1 MMQGRFCGLPLVLI
15 DISLIIYE
23 KELFMDDGQIIK
35 LLKNRDDTAVYQ
47 TEKKYGKLLFSL
59 AMGILGSSED
69 AREIVND
76 SLLALWNSSAVSPP
90 ENLKAYLCK
99 ITRNQALKRVR
110 RDKAKKRSRDF
121 TFSLEEIGEIFSSSE
136 LTEDIFSAKELENAV
151 FLFINGLPSDEK
163 LIFMRR
169 YWFFDSMKNIS
180 ALSGIKES
188 TVRSILSR
196 TRQKLKE
203 YLRKEGFEV

>member
-1 MMQGRFCGLPLVLI
+1 
-15 DISLIIYE
+15 
-23 KELFMDDGQIIK
+23 MDDGQIIN
-35 LLKNRDDTAVYQ
+35 LLKNRDDIAVSE

-69 AREIVND
+69 AKEIVND
-76 SLLALWNSSAVSPP
+76 TLLVLWNLSAASPP

-110 RDKAKKRSRDF
+110 HDKAQKRSRDF
-121 TFSLEEIGEIFSSSE
+121 TLSLEEIGEVFSSYE
-136 LTEDIFSAKELENAV
+136 LTEDLFSAKELETAV
-151 FLFINGLPSDEK
+151 FSFISGLSSAER

-169 YWFFDSMKNIS
+169 YWFFDSMKKI
-180 ALSGIKES
+180 AELSGEKES
-188 TVRSILSR
+188 SVRSILCR
-196 TRQKLKE
+196 TRKKLKE

>member
-1 MMQGRFCGLPLVLI
+1 
-15 DISLIIYE
+15 
-23 KELFMDDGQIIK
+23 MDDGQIIK
-35 LLKNRDDTAVYQ
+35 LLKNRDDTAVSE

-69 AREIVND
+69 AKEIVND
-76 SLLALWNSSAVSPP
+76 TLLVLWNSSASSPP

-110 RDKAKKRSRDF
+110 RDKAQKRSRDF
-121 TFSLEEIGEIFSSSE
+121 TLSLEEIGEVFSSSE
-136 LTEDIFSAKELENAV
+136 LTEDIFSAKELETAV
-151 FLFINGLPSDEK
+151 FSFIFGLSSSER

-169 YWFFDSMKNIS
+169 YWFFDSMKRI
-180 ALSGIKES
+180 AELSGEKES
-188 TVRSILSR
+188 SVRSILSR
-196 TRQKLKE
+196 TRKKLRE

>member
-1 MMQGRFCGLPLVLI
+1 
-15 DISLIIYE
+15 
-23 KELFMDDGQIIK
+23 MDDRQIIK
-35 LLKNRDDTAVYQ
+35 LLKNRNDTAVSE

-76 SLLALWNSSAVSPP
+76 TLLVLWDSSAVSPP

-110 RDKAKKRSRDF
+110 RDKAQKRSRDF
-121 TFSLEEIGEIFSSSE
+121 TLSLEEIGEVFSSPD
-136 LTEDIFSAKELENAV
+136 LTEDLFFAKELENAV
-151 FLFINGLPSDEK
+151 FLFINSLPSDER

-169 YWFFDSMKNIS
+169 YWFFDSMKNI
-180 ALSGIKES
+180 AAISGEKES
-188 TVRSILSR
+188 TVRSNLSR
-196 TRQKLKE
+196 TRKKLKE
-203 YLRKEGFEV
+203 HLRKEGFEV